1 MIFKKKKKCHRQDGM
16 NAFDKKV
23 SRGIVSV
30 AGIGLIAGTMTS
42 AYAAPENI
50 EQNENKS
57 AYSTEAVLS
66 PNLAD
71 ILQQTVQIPVIDEAD
86 VDEQKEQLPEIQVVP
101 KPEPKPE
108 PKPVVVKKE
117 PVETEEKIQ
126 TVPEPVEQ
134 EVKKETEDVKSV
146 EEAEIPENEE
156 TVSTLT
162 MNSEAEVESEKISGF
177 AAPLKTMNVSS
188 PFGYRIH
195 PVYGSSKLHAG
206 TDFNASCGTT
216 VYASAS
222 GKVVHSG
229 FKNGRA
235 GNIVEI
241 DHGMI
246 NGKQITTSY
255 YHLSKTS
262 AVVGENVEQGD
273 IIGEVGTTGTST
285 GCHLHWAM
293 DVNGEKTDPMPY
305 LNDN

>member
-1 MIFKKKKKCHRQDGM
+1 MIFKKKKKCHRQKGL
-16 NAFDKKV
+16 NTFDRKIA
-23 SRGIVSV
+23 RGIVSV
-30 AGIGLIAGTMTS
+30 AGIGLMLGSLTS

-57 AYSTEAVLS
+57 TYSTEDVLS

-71 ILQQTVQIPVIDEAD
+71 TLQQTVQIPVIDEAD
-86 VDEQKEQLPEIQVVP
+86 VDEQKEQLPEIQVV
-101 KPEPKPE
+101 PKPE

-146 EEAEIPENEE
+146 EKAEIPENEE

-162 MNSEAEVESEKISGF
+162 MNGEAEVKSDKISGF

-195 PVYGSSKLHAG
+195 PVYGTAKLHEG

-255 YHLSKTS
+255 YHLSKAS
-262 AVVGENVEQGD
+262 AVVGDTVKQGD
-273 IIGEVGTTGTST
+273 VIGEVGTTGTST

-293 DVNGEKTDPMPY
+293 DVNGEKTDPMPF
-305 LNDN
+305 LKKND

>member
-1 MIFKKKKKCHRQDGM
+1 MIFKKKKKCHRQKGM
-16 NAFDKKV
+16 NAFDKKI

-30 AGIGLIAGTMTS
+30 AGVGLIAGTMTS

-50 EQNENKS
+50 EENTNKS
-57 AYSTEAVLS
+57 TYSTEADVLS
-66 PNLAD
+66 PNLSD
-71 ILQQTVQIPVIDEAD
+71 ILQQTVQIPVIDEED
-86 VDEQKEQLPEIQVVP
+86 VDEPKEQFPEIQVI
-101 KPEPKPE
+101 PKPE

-117 PVETEEKIQ
+117 PVETEEKNQ
-126 TVPEPVEQ
+126 TVSEPAEQ

-146 EEAEIPENEE
+146 EEAEIPEDEE
-156 TVSTLT
+156 AVSTLT
-162 MNSEAEVESEKISGF
+162 MNGEVEIKSDKNSGF
-177 AAPLKTMNVSS
+177 AAPLKTMNMSS
-188 PFGYRIH
+188 PFGYRTH
-195 PVYGSSKLHAG
+195 PVYGSAKLHAG
-206 TDFNASCGTT
+206 TDFSASCGTT

-222 GKVVHSG
+222 GKVTHSG

-241 DHGMI
+241 DHGSI
-246 NGKQITTSY
+246 NGEKITTRY

-293 DVNGEKTDPMPY
+293 EVNGEETDPMPY
-305 LNDN
+305 LNDK